1 MRYLDLEHVLMLHE
15 FVLSQTGGGDGLRD
29 IGRLEAALA
38 TQTQL
43 VFGSELY
50 PTVHTKAAALVRGII
65 ADHAFVDGNKRT
77 AMMVGL
83 VFLEI
88 NDLTC
93 HATNQEL
100 EDFAVR
106 IATDNPSV
114 EDITAWLEQHSN
126 KEKV

>member
-50 PTVHTKAAALVRGII
+50 LTVHTKAAALVRGII